1 MQYFRFFRIVF
12 FSLEIIKFFV
22 FRPYESAYSPTSGP
36 TMAPKRKVTTLK
48 LATGNSI
55 IKEEDESAVDD
66 VATQSDNNQKGT
78 TVQPPIDN
86 NPHPSNNQC
95 LIS

>member
-1 MQYFRFFRIVF
+1 MIKN
-12 FSLEIIKFFV
+12 IIFFV

-55 IKEEDESAVDD
+55 IKEEDETADD
-66 VATQSDNNQKGT
+66 VTTSSTSNDQKAK
-78 TVQPPIDN
+78 TVQPPNDSK
-86 NPHPSNNQC
+86 PPPPPPTNQC

>member
-1 MQYFRFFRIVF
+1 
-12 FSLEIIKFFV
+12 
-22 FRPYESAYSPTSGP
+22 
-36 TMAPKRKVTTLK
+36 MAPKRKVTTLK

-66 VATQSDNNQKGT
+66 DTKSECNQKGT

-86 NPHPSNNQC
+86 NRNAPPSNQC